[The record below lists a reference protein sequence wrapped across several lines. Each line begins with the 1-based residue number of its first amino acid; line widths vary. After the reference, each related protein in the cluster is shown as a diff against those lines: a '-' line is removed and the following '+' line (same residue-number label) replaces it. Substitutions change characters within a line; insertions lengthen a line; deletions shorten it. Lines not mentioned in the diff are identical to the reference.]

1 MTITRGAWRDD
12 FERVSAALEPFVIEI
27 NGEQF
32 IDPDTAPADL
42 SDLYSKLTSIGYAY
56 GWLSPSGVIDPV
68 TPNEHMKEAINAA

>member
-1 MTITRGAWRDD
+1 MISQGAWRDD

-32 IDPDTAPADL
+32 IDPDSAPTGL

-56 GWLSPSGVIDPV
+56 GWLSPRGVIDTM
-68 TPNEHMKEAINAA
+68 TPNEHAKEAPNAA